1 MKIGV
6 YIFGI
11 KTYLKRNI
19 YMIELKKGSKK
30 LLNAWAFYDWANS
43 VYTLTIAS
51 SIFPI
56 FYSALFLSEIKT
68 VEAFGTTFKSTA
80 LITFVTAFTFLV
92 VAVTSPILS
101 GIADYVGNKKNFL
114 KFFCYV
120 GSAGCVGLYWFSLE
134 QIHLSLVFYFMGL
147 IGYWGS
153 LVFYNS
159 YLPDIA
165 YPEQQDSISAKGFSM
180 GYLGSVLLLIF
191 NLMMVMFPQ
200 FFGFDLSIAES
211 IRETGTEAEIQLAL
225 GAAKDAAS
233 FEAMKISFITVG
245 IWWALFSQYTFYFLP
260 KGTKSGHKVTR
271 AVVFNGLKE
280 LREVWKQLK
289 QDLRLKRY
297 LYAFFV
303 FSMAVQTIMLVAVYF
318 GEEEIAWGGDSEKT
332 MGLIVSILVIQIVAI
347 LGAVLTSKA
356 SAKFGNIKTL
366 IGVNFVWMLLC
377 FYAYLM
383 HTPLEFYIA
392 AGCVGLV
399 MGGVQA
405 LGRSTYSKF
414 LPETEDTTS
423 YFSFYDVAE
432 KIGIVIGMV
441 IFATVDQITGTM
453 RNAILVLVIFF
464 VGGIVLLFRVPKETK
479 KTALED

>member
-1 MKIGV
+1 MEQ
-6 YIFGI
+6 
-11 KTYLKRNI
+11 L
-19 YMIELKKGSKK
+19 EKGSKK

-56 FYSALFLSEIKT
+56 FYSALFLSEIK
-68 VEAFGTTFKSTA
+68 VVHAFGTEFKSTA

-120 GSAGCVGLYWFSLE
+120 GSAGCIGLYWFDITSDKIHISL
-134 QIHLSLVFYFMGL
+134 LFYFMGL

-165 YPEQQDSISAKGFSM
+165 FPEQQDRVSAKGFSL
-180 GYLGSVLLLIF
+180 GYIGSVILLIV
-191 NLMMVMFPQ
+191 NLAMVMSQ
-200 FFGFDLSIAES
+200 DE
-211 IRETGTEAEIQLAL
+211 
-225 GAAKDAAS
+225 GASK
-233 FEAMKISFITVG
+233 MQMMRYSFITVG
-245 IWWALFSQYTFYFLP
+245 LWWALFSQYSFYFLP
-260 KGTKSGHKVTR
+260 KGTSSGHKVTT
-271 AVVFNGLKE
+271 AIVFNGLKE
-280 LREVWKQLK
+280 LRLVWLQLK
-289 QDLRLKRY
+289 QNLRLKRY

-303 FSMAVQTIMLVAVYF
+303 FSMSVQTIMLVAVYF
-318 GEEEIAWGGDSEKT
+318 GEEEIAWGGDGKKT
-332 MGLIVSILVIQIVAI
+332 TGLIVSILIIQLVAVV
-347 LGAVLTSKA
+347 GAVLTSRA

-366 IGVNFVWMLLC
+366 IFINFIWMSLC
-377 FYAYLM
+377 FYAYFM
-383 HTPLEFYIA
+383 ETPLQFYIA
-392 AGCVGLV
+392 ASLVGLV
-399 MGGVQA
+399 MGGIQA
-405 LGRSTYSKF
+405 LARSTYSKF

-441 IFATVDQITGTM
+441 IFATIDQITGSM
-453 RNAILVLVIFF
+453 RNGILFLFIFF
-464 VGGIVLLFRVPKETK
+464 LFGIILLFRVPKTYEK
-479 KTALED
+479 